1 MQIPHILRLEVYE
14 LNLNSLCSP
23 TSEHFSQLKTVYAP
37 VMKPEIKP
45 LQRKRSLFYTHALV
59 FKEERI
65 NGPASADQG
74 FLQPAKTAAI
84 CMAGHDGLH
93 QLIMCGQSFMMSTLI
108 ISG

>member
-23 TSEHFSQLKTVYAP
+23 TSEHFSQLKTVYSNEARNKAP
-37 VMKPEIKP
+37 TKAEEPFLRP
-45 LQRKRSLFYTHALV
+45 LVL
-59 FKEERI
+59 KEERI

-93 QLIMCGQSFMMSTLI
+93 QLITCGQSFMTSTLI